1 MDGSMPLVSIGNF
14 IPSPLMIGYFWG
26 FMATLDTPLDLKR
39 CDPHV

>member
-26 FMATLDTPLDLKR
+26 FIAGDFGYAGGSQAL
-39 CDPHV
+39 